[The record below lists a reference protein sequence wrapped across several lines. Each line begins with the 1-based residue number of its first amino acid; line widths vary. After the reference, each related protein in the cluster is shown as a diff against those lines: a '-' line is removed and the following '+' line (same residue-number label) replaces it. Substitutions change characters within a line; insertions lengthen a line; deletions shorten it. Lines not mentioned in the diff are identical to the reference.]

1 VKVPVSWLREFVEV
15 PVEPERL
22 GADLTMVGLALDGL
36 ESDGGDWILD
46 LDVTTNRVDCM
57 NVYGVAREVSVLYG
71 KPLRP
76 LALDFPEQGV
86 PASESFGV
94 AIEAK
99 DLCPR
104 FCARVL
110 DVRLGPSPAWLRE
123 RLEKVGVRPI
133 NNMVDLTN
141 YVMMEMGHPSHA
153 FDLEHVPGAKLIA
166 RWARDGETL
175 TTLDDVER
183 RLSPRIG
190 VVAHPDGPLAV
201 AGVMGGG
208 SSEVSG
214 TTRVVAL
221 EAAYWEPLAIRRAA
235 RALGMHTE
243 ASHRFERGAD
253 YEGAARATARIA
265 HLLAKIG
272 AGSARPGLID
282 VVAAPPA
289 ARRPRLRPA
298 RVALV
303 LGASVPEARSR
314 EILEGLG
321 FGCGPSHGDGFE
333 VTVPTWR
340 GDASREID
348 LIEEVARH
356 NGLGRIPSTLPE
368 AREAGALTSAQ
379 RRERRLR
386 DVLVAAGLNEVV
398 GLSFVNPSP
407 LEEYRTRGLL
417 GAEQGNLVRLA
428 NPISEEQSALRNGLV
443 VPGLL
448 EALRVNLRQGRRDV
462 TVFEIGRVFHPADR
476 LAREE
481 RRLGVLLHGNLRTG
495 QWSEKPRAADFFD
508 LTGLLEAAAGSLGLE
523 GLTLACEGAPGF
535 LHPGQSATVA
545 LSGSKIGWAGAL
557 HPDFVRALDLREA
570 PLVAEIRIEEM
581 LAAMPRPVRMEPL
594 PRFPPVLRDLSLLC
608 DATLPSAVVLEDV
621 RASAGPALR
630 GVSLADRYSGPPVP
644 AGKVSLMLSLRYQDP
659 ARTLTSEEVEA
670 SVGAVVTR
678 LRARGIE
685 IRGE

>member
-1 VKVPVSWLREFVEV
+1 VKIPVSWLREFVEV
-15 PVEPERL
+15 PVEPRRL
-22 GADLTMVGLALDGL
+22 GDDLTMVGLALDGL
-36 ESDGGDWILD
+36 ESDGSDAILD

-57 NVYGVAREVSVLYG
+57 NVYGVAREVSVIYG
-71 KPLRP
+71 TPLRP
-76 LALDFPEQGV
+76 LALDSPEAGT
-86 PASESFGV
+86 PAAGSFDV

-153 FDLEHVPGAKLIA
+153 FDLERVPGAKLIA
-166 RWARDGETL
+166 RWAREGETL
-175 TTLDDVER
+175 TTLDGVER
-183 RLSPRIG
+183 KLSSRIG

-208 SSEVSG
+208 SSEVSDD
-214 TTRVVAL
+214 TRVVAL

-235 RALGMHTE
+235 RSLGMHTE

-265 HLLAKIG
+265 HLLEKIG
-272 AGSARPGLID
+272 AGSARPGLVD
-282 VVAAPPA
+282 RVAAPPPT
-289 ARRPRLRPA
+289 RRARLRPA
-298 RVALV
+298 RVAMV
-303 LGASVPEARSR
+303 LGAAVPEARSR
-314 EILEGLG
+314 EILSGLG
-321 FGCGPSHGDGFE
+321 FACGPSQGDGFE
-333 VTVPTWR
+333 VAVPTWR
-340 GDASREID
+340 GDVSREID

-368 AREAGALTSAQ
+368 AHEAGALTPAQ

-398 GLSFVNPSP
+398 GLSFVRPGP
-407 LEEYRTRGLL
+407 LDEYRQRGLL
-417 GAEQGNLVRLA
+417 GPEQGHLVCLA
-428 NPISEEQSALRNGLV
+428 NPLSEEHAALRNGLV

-462 TVFEIGRVFHPADR
+462 TLFEIGRVFHPAKQ

-481 RRLGVLLHGNLRTG
+481 RRLGILLHGSMRAG
-495 QWSEKPRAADFFD
+495 HWSEKPRAADFFD
-508 LTGLLEAAAGSLGLE
+508 LKGLLEAIVGRLGLN
-523 GLTLACEGAPGF
+523 GLTFARDGVPGF
-535 LHPGQSATVA
+535 LHPGQSASVA
-545 LSGSKIGWAGAL
+545 LSGATIGRAGAL
-557 HPDFVRALDLREA
+557 HPDFVHALDLREA
-570 PLVAEIRIEEM
+570 PLVAEIRLEEL
-581 LAAMPRPVRMEPL
+581 LAATRRPARMEPL

-608 DATLPSAVVLEDV
+608 DTALPAAAVLDEV
-621 RASAGPALR
+621 RASAGAPLR
-630 GVSLADRYSGPPVP
+630 SVSVADRYSGPPVP

-670 SVGAVVTR
+670 SVSAVVAR
-678 LRARGIE
+678 LHERGIE